1 MAKLE
6 LNQFNIEIKQLK
18 YLNKEKLKFKL
29 DMII

>member
-1 MAKLE
+1 MEKLE

>member
-6 LNQFNIEIKQLK
+6 LNQFNTEIKQLK

>member
-18 YLNKEKLKFKL
+18 YLNKGKLKFKL